1 MKRIDLFE
9 KTNRKKLLSI
19 GGIALAA
26 FLAVALIL
34 GIIQGLSEGG
44 GWSLWSTYRYD
55 DEGYEIGSGT
65 VPSAQLRSLDV
76 DWIDGEVEIVLC
88 NDAYLSI
95 TETCAKSLSENAKL
109 RWSLSEDGRN
119 FSVKYRKSTAFLG
132 FGEGGDDKKLVLR
145 VPASMGLESVS
156 VCAKSADVRVEGVS
170 AERIAVTTDTGSIA
184 LSDGSYAELS
194 LTSTVGDLLASPVR
208 AEHITLSAERGD
220 AELAL
225 SADLGFLIRVDA
237 KSFVCDRTLTET
249 AEGYLLGDGA
259 LSVNASAKNG
269 AVRVNT
275 KK

>member
-1 MKRIDLFE
+1 
-9 KTNRKKLLSI
+9 
-19 GGIALAA
+19 
-26 FLAVALIL
+26 
-34 GIIQGLSEGG
+34 
-44 GWSLWSTYRYD
+44 
-55 DEGYEIGSGT
+55 
-65 VPSAQLRSLDV
+65 
-76 DWIDGEVEIVLC
+76 
-88 NDAYLSI
+88 
-95 TETCAKSLSENAKL
+95 
-109 RWSLSEDGRN
+109 
-119 FSVKYRKSTAFLG
+119 
-132 FGEGGDDKKLVLR
+132 
-145 VPASMGLESVS
+145 MGLESVS

-208 AEHITLSAERGD
+208 AERITLSAERGD

-249 AEGYLLGDGA
+249 SDGYLFGDGA